1 MLEMVENRTSPAVL
15 KVFGVG
21 GGGSNAVNRMVSAG
35 LNGVEFWIANT
46 DQQALHH
53 APCANRLQ
61 IGTNV
66 TRGRGAGGDP
76 EIGRLSAEEDADRIQ
91 EIVFGADM
99 LFITA
104 GMGGGTGTGAAPVI
118 AKLARELGILT
129 VAIVTKPFAFEGKR
143 KFKRAM
149 DGLDA
154 LREHVD
160 TLIAIPNQKLM
171 HIVPPGTS
179 FESALLLADEVL
191 FQATRG
197 ISDLIIGHGIINLDF
212 ADVRTVMRNRG
223 NALLGCGSAIGAD
236 RAVEAAAAAVSSPL
250 LEELSITGAEALLVN
265 VQGGSSMS
273 FHEAAEAAQY
283 ISDRAGEEADVFWGA
298 VVDPTMGEEMRVTII
313 ATGFTPNAVPA
324 PEPNYTPRRELI
336 ETRRDYAPD
345 PGYASGAGY
354 GSESGFASGSGYASD
369 SGYSRGLDTA
379 RAESA
384 RESEL
389 RDAIPSAPSE
399 VARGEVAN
407 DWQNLAERGLADR
420 ADRSPSY
427 AATSSLSPAGF
438 GTGTTPSSNGFRN
451 DAEEDL
457 FLPGGGAADAESA
470 IGLGARGATSTND
483 SGASERRPGAVYRLR
498 PESGREIE
506 RSSRDTDWRTREV
519 YAESRS
525 GQRDPLDVPTF
536 LRKRMD

>member
-236 RAVEAAAAAVSSPL
+236 RAVEAGGTLEPRSGGPAAQRAGGQLDVVPR
-250 LEELSITGAEALLVN
+250 GG
-265 VQGGSSMS
+265 GGSAV
-273 FHEAAEAAQY
+273 HLRPGRRGGRRLLGRGRR
-283 ISDRAGEEADVFWGA
+283 SDHGRGDAGD
-298 VVDPTMGEEMRVTII
+298 DHRHRI
-313 ATGFTPNAVPA
+313 
-324 PEPNYTPRRELI
+324 Y
-336 ETRRDYAPD
+336 
-345 PGYASGAGY
+345 
-354 GSESGFASGSGYASD
+354 
-369 SGYSRGLDTA
+369 
-379 RAESA
+379 
-384 RESEL
+384 
-389 RDAIPSAPSE
+389 
-399 VARGEVAN
+399 
-407 DWQNLAERGLADR
+407 
-420 ADRSPSY
+420 
-427 AATSSLSPAGF
+427 
-438 GTGTTPSSNGFRN
+438 
-451 DAEEDL
+451 
-457 FLPGGGAADAESA
+457 
-470 IGLGARGATSTND
+470 
-483 SGASERRPGAVYRLR
+483 SERRAGAGAELHSPAR
-498 PESGREIE
+498 ID
-506 RSSRDTDWRTREV
+506 RDT
-519 YAESRS
+519 
-525 GQRDPLDVPTF
+525 P
-536 LRKRMD
+536 

>member
-21 GGGSNAVNRMVSAG
+21 GGGSNAVNRMISAR

-46 DQQALHH
+46 DQQALAH
-53 APCANRLQ
+53 APCPNRMQ

-76 EIGRLSAEEDADRIQ
+76 EVGRLSAEEDAERIQ

-118 AKLARELGILT
+118 ARLARELGILT
-129 VAIVTKPFAFEGKR
+129 VAIVTKPFAFEGK
-143 KFKRAM
+143 KKLKRAM

-223 NALLGCGSAIGAD
+223 NALLGCGSATGDD

-265 VQGGSSMS
+265 VQGGAGMS

-298 VVDPTMGEEMRVTII
+298 VVDPELGDEMRVTII

-324 PEPNYTPRRELI
+324 PEPTFRVNRSAMWNGAEQGERGYAERPASPLPTPERAPLERIPAPNEYVRE
-336 ETRRDYAPD
+336 EADYARRGERPAD
-345 PGYASGAGY
+345 YDAGVSY
-354 GSESGFASGSGYASD
+354 TQNITRAEESPSRDTLSRDALPRDAGSRDAGSRDAGPRDA
-369 SGYSRGLDTA
+369 GSRDGA
-379 RAESA
+379 RAFSPEAIES
-384 RESEL
+384 
-389 RDAIPSAPSE
+389 
-399 VARGEVAN
+399 
-407 DWQNLAERGLADR
+407 
-420 ADRSPSY
+420 
-427 AATSSLSPAGF
+427 
-438 GTGTTPSSNGFRN
+438 
-451 DAEEDL
+451 DL
-457 FLPGGGAADAESA
+457 FLPSNGSEDA
-470 IGLGARGATSTND
+470 GDRGAERERY
-483 SGASERRPGAVYRLR
+483 AEVERRPAAVYRLR
-498 PESGREIE
+498 PEPARGDR
-506 RSSRDTDWRTREV
+506 RAWSRDEAVEARG
-519 YAESRS
+519 

>member
-35 LNGVEFWIANT
+35 LSGVEFWIANT
-46 DQQALHH
+46 DQQAIQH
-53 APCANRLQ
+53 AACSNRMQ

-76 EIGRLSAEEDADRIQ
+76 EIGRLSAEEDSERIQ
-91 EIVFGADM
+91 EIIFGADM

-118 AKLARELGILT
+118 ARLARELGILT
-129 VAIVTKPFAFEGKR
+129 VAIVTKPFAFEGK
-143 KFKRAM
+143 KKLKRAM

-179 FESALLLADEVL
+179 FESALMLADEVL

-223 NALLGCGSAIGAD
+223 NALLGCGSATGDD

-283 ISDRAGEEADVFWGA
+283 ISDRAGDEADVFWGA
-298 VVDPTMGEEMRVTII
+298 VVDPELGDEMRVTII

-324 PEPNYTPRRELI
+324 PEPSFRLSRPAPAWTPAPAEASPAPRRDEPEYARGTEY
-336 ETRRDYAPD
+336 ETEYDSTPTYSPAPSRSMAEEGLARDA
-345 PGYASGAGY
+345 
-354 GSESGFASGSGYASD
+354 
-369 SGYSRGLDTA
+369 
-379 RAESA
+379 A
-384 RESEL
+384 REPIVRGAREEWSSREERATSGDREL
-389 RDAIPSAPSE
+389 VEERRMLDEPANARDA
-399 VARGEVAN
+399 ARSWSQE
-407 DWQNLAERGLADR
+407 
-420 ADRSPSY
+420 
-427 AATSSLSPAGF
+427 
-438 GTGTTPSSNGFRN
+438 
-451 DAEEDL
+451 DAEQEL
-457 FLPGGGAADAESA
+457 FLPASGGEA
-470 IGLGARGATSTND
+470 
-483 SGASERRPGAVYRLR
+483 ERRVGTVYRLR
-498 PESGREIE
+498 PESNRSDWAGRG
-506 RSSRDTDWRTREV
+506 WTREEG
-519 YAESRS
+519 AESRG